1 MEILKRAW
9 SLSFRSEGWMAG
21 YIWLAWG
28 VIGGL
33 VPLWGTA
40 FLLTLLSKDVEPYGL
55 LKNGEF
61 VLYAASFIG
70 GSLFTIRRDVFPNRN
85 FLNLAFYALLGI
97 TLLTFAAVTI
107 ASLQQAGG
115 QGPIAL
121 HISRSA
127 LTWISVV
134 VFGLATFLC
143 LLVTV
148 VDASGAGRDVPA
160 ALKQDEAKLEAA
172 FTKLEQEGRGPEEHQ

>member
-1 MEILKRAW
+1 MDILKRAW
-9 SLSFRSEGWMAG
+9 SLGFRSEGWMAG
-21 YIWLAWG
+21 YIWLGWG

-40 FLLTLLSKDVEPYGL
+40 FLLWLLSKEVVPYGL

-85 FLNLAFYALLGI
+85 FLNLSFYALLGI

-107 ASLQQAGG
+107 TSLQEAEGRA
-115 QGPIAL
+115 PSL
-121 HISRSA
+121 HISNTA
-127 LTWISVV
+127 LTWISVL
-134 VFGLATFLC
+134 VFAFATVLC
-143 LLVTV
+143 FLVTV
-148 VDASGAGRDVPA
+148 VDAAGAGRDVPA
-160 ALKQDEAKLEAA
+160 ALKQDEAKLEEA
-172 FTKLEQEGRGPEEHQ
+172 FAKLQSEDQPPPGEGQ

>member
-1 MEILKRAW
+1 MDILKRAW
-9 SLSFRSEGWMAG
+9 SLGFRSKGWQAG
-21 YIWLAWG
+21 YIWLGWG

-40 FLLTLLSKDVEPYGL
+40 FLLWLLSREIEPFGL

-85 FLNLAFYALLGI
+85 LLNLFFYALLGI
-97 TLLTFAAVTI
+97 TLLTFAAITI
-107 ASLQQAGG
+107 TSLGHADGRA
-115 QGPIAL
+115 PNL
-121 HISRSA
+121 HISPTA
-127 LTWISVV
+127 LTWISGL
-134 VFGLATFLC
+134 VFAFSTLLC

-148 VDASGAGRDVPA
+148 LDAAGAGLDVPERI
-160 ALKQDEAKLEAA
+160 KRNE
-172 FTKLEQEGRGPEEHQ
+172 TKLEEAFAKLQSEDTSTGDGK